1 VNVSRRLRSI
11 SVHGFKQKL
20 IAVLDRLGCAYVDIT
35 SLAMRQTKKRCE
47 AAAIVRPNQEDE
59 TGADK

>member
-1 VNVSRRLRSI
+1 VNVAGRLRSI

-20 IAVLDRLGCAYVDIT
+20 VAVLGRLDCAYVDTT
-35 SLAMRQTKKRCE
+35 SLAMRQTKKRFKP
-47 AAAIVRPNQEDE
+47 ATIVRPTQEDE